1 MVAIILRTKTSPFAT
16 LVGLRFLADEASDVK
31 SPGDLDEKMSDALHS
46 HIEEQGINESLFPF
60 LQAWLYVKDH
70 RKLMHCFKSMATF
83 INEDMHGYDA

>member
-1 MVAIILRTKTSPFAT
+1 MTHEDNIGSSSNMVKQCESQN
-16 LVGLRFLADEASDVK
+16 
-31 SPGDLDEKMSDALHS
+31 LDEKMSDALHS